1 MWVNENKSL
10 QKSIKACLFDLDGTL
25 LDTLKSIQY
34 YANKNISR
42 YGIST
47 INLDETKVFVG
58 KGARILIEKIFK
70 SKGIDLNEEE
80 NAKLLDLIHREYV
93 DDYDSN
99 PLYLTEPYAGICEL
113 VYSLKKR
120 GIKLAVIS
128 NKPDPTVKQL
138 TRYFF
143 GESFSI
149 IEGASEKMPL
159 KPNPEWPLDICKRL
173 DVKPSEVLY
182 VGDTST
188 DMKTAVNF
196 GAGIAVGVL
205 WGFRDKDELCE
216 SGADVIVEHPKEIAE
231 IIEMINKGVNEI

>member
-10 QKSIKACLFDLDGTL
+10 QNTIKACLFDLDGTL

-34 YANKNISR
+34 YANKNTYR
-42 YGIST
+42 YGISP
-47 INLDETKVFVG
+47 INIDETKVFVG
-58 KGARILIEKIFK
+58 KGARVLIEKIFK
-70 SKGIDLNEEE
+70 SKGMDLNEEE
-80 NAKLLDLIHREYV
+80 NLKLLNLIHREYV
-93 DDYDSN
+93 DDYDAD
-99 PLYLTEPYAGICEL
+99 PLYLTEPYSGICEL
-113 VYSLKKR
+113 VSELKEK

-138 TRYFF
+138 TRHFF
-143 GESFSI
+143 GEDFSI
-149 IEGASEKMPL
+149 IEGASERMPL

-173 DVKPSEVLY
+173 EVEPNEVLY

-196 GAGIAVGVL
+196 GAGVAVGVL

-216 SGADVIVEHPKEIAE
+216 NGADVVVENPKEIAE
-231 IIEMINKGVNEI
+231 IIETINKGAK